1 MNNREEQIFK
11 ACPMCAKRWESR
23 DIFLDDREL
32 FFNGYQANFGNI
44 EEGLFYF
51 THETAECGST
61 MVIKALAFLPLYSG
75 KRYTGVRQLSKE
87 CPRYC
92 LDRNQL
98 QRCQVHCEYAFVRE
112 VSQII
117 KDRLQNTADLR
128 SLPGK

>member
-1 MNNREEQIFK
+1 MNSNREQPFK
-11 ACPMCAKRWESR
+11 TCPMCEKKWMSR
-23 DIFLDDREL
+23 DIFLNDTDL
-32 FFNGYQANFGNI
+32 IFNGYQANFGII

-61 MVIKALAFLPLYSG
+61 MVIKAQAFLSLYSG
-75 KRYTGVRQLSKE
+75 RRYTGIKSLSKE

-98 QRCQVHCEYAFVRE
+98 QRCEAHCEYAFVRE

-117 KDRLQNTADLR
+117 RDRWQKTG
-128 SLPGK
+128 SIEPGA